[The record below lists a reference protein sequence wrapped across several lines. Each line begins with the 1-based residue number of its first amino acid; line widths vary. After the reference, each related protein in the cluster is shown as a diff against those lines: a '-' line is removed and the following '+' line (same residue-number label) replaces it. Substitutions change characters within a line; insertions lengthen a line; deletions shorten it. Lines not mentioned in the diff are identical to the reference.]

1 MSPAEEAIRHVLWH
15 IGDRENGVE
24 PGGFTSALLN
34 AWGRADMQNSA
45 RLAAAFPA
53 LGRAV
58 QTARFGGRKDLVRSL
73 HLVREA
79 QS

>member
-15 IGDRENGVE
+15 VGDRTEGLQ
-24 PGGFTSALLN
+24 PGGFTEALLV
-34 AWGRADMQNSA
+34 AWGRADSQNGA

-58 QTARFGGRKDLVRSL
+58 QTARFGGRKDLLRSL
-73 HLVREA
+73 ALVRQV